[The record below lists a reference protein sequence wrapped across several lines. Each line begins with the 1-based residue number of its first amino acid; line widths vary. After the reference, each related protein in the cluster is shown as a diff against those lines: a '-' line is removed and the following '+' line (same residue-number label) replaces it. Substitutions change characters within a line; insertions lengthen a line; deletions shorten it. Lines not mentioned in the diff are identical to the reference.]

1 MIKDVDVEA
10 VEGIGFDATCS
21 LVVLGPEYEPIT
33 VSPTGTTIIFKILV
47 LMISHVFG
55 VTESRASDLM
65 LLLHVLGLASIKGF

>member
-47 LMISHVFG
+47 
-55 VTESRASDLM
+55 
-65 LLLHVLGLASIKGF
+65 